1 MNYIQSKIQSIKQ
14 ILKSRH
20 LDFLRGLLYAGNQ
33 FICPVCGGH
42 FRKFR
47 ESGTISRPNEQCPR
61 CLSRKRHRLL
71 WLYLKN
77 KTNFF
82 DEQLKVL
89 HLAPEH
95 CFYKRFSNQKNLD
108 YLSADIQSPLAM
120 VKMDITNIHYQESV
134 FDVIL
139 CSHVL
144 EHIPDD
150 EKAMAELYRVL
161 KPGGWA
167 ILQVPIDMNRQ
178 KTFEDPTIKSRE
190 DRQRF
195 FGQSDHVRLYGLDY
209 KHRLEQA
216 GFKVKVDGY
225 VRELGSEDIKKYSL
239 METQKIYFCLKSE
252 V

>member
-1 MNYIQSKIQSIKQ
+1 MNYLQSTTKNIKQ

-20 LDFLRGLLYAGNQ
+20 LDFLRGLLYVGNQ
-33 FICPVCGGH
+33 FFCPICNGH

-47 ESGTISRPNEQCPR
+47 DYGEIPRANEQCAR
-61 CLSRKRHRLL
+61 CLSAKRHRLL

-89 HLAPEH
+89 HMAPEH

-120 VKMDITNIHYQESV
+120 VKMNIMDIPYKDNL

-139 CSHVL
+139 CNHVL
-144 EHIPDD
+144 EHIPND
-150 EKAMAELYRVL
+150 EKAMAELCRVL

-178 KTFEDPTIKSRE
+178 TTFEDPTIKSRE
-190 DRQRF
+190 DRRRF

-209 KHRLEQA
+209 KDRLEQA

-225 VRELGSEDIKKYSL
+225 VRELGSETIKKYGL
-239 METQKIYFCLKSE
+239 METENIYFCTKN
-252 V
+252 